1 MLQWKGVNNRA
12 LRVEEIMAEKKSNRR
27 ENSSKKKSSTKS
39 NLDSILNTSE
49 EESTTLRSSYLES
62 PSLFSR
68 EFSLEA
74 ETVEEEGK
82 EKHGKFF
89 FPITVIVTAVLTALL
104 VLGLTQQISPT
115 LSDRTTLA
123 AQTSGGVCLT
133 ESELKSIISENNIQ
147 AYWTGPL
154 KDATY
159 SLNSSTAGQVFI
171 RYIPKGQECDDVR
184 PNFRVIATYEEVDAF
199 TTTESAGTTSDGV
212 SLLNADG
219 SIVYF
224 NKNIPTNIYVAY
236 PGIDY
241 QIEIYDPD
249 PKEAVS
255 LATTQGTLQLIKG

>member
-1 MLQWKGVNNRA
+1 MLQRERNNYRA
-12 LRVEEIMAEKKSNRR
+12 LWIEEVVTAKKTGKYSKSTKKSA
-27 ENSSKKKSSTKS
+27 SISTKP
-39 NLDSILNTSE
+39 
-49 EESTTLRSSYLES
+49 ESLQSTPEAEVTTLRSSFQES
-62 PSLFSR
+62 PSLLGSNFN
-68 EFSLEA
+68 LEPS
-74 ETVEEEGK
+74 EEDEK
-82 EKHGKFF
+82 REKHGKFF
-89 FPITVIVTAVLTALL
+89 FPLTIAVTAILTTLI

-133 ESELKSIISENNIQ
+133 ESELKSIVKENDIQ

-154 KDATY
+154 ENATY

-171 RYIPKGQECDDVR
+171 RYVPEGEKCDDVR
-184 PNFRVIATYEEVDAF
+184 SNFRVIATYQEANAF
-199 TTTESAGTTSDGV
+199 ATTESAGTTADGV

-224 NKNIPTNIYVAY
+224 NKNVPTNIYLAY

-255 LATTQGTLQLIKG
+255 IATTQGRVLLIKG

>member
-27 ENSSKKKSSTKS
+27 VNSSKKKNSTKS

-62 PSLFSR
+62 PALFSS

-199 TTTESAGTTSDGV
+199 ATTESAGTTSDGV

-224 NKNIPTNIYVAY
+224 NKNVPTNIYVAY

>member
-1 MLQWKGVNNRA
+1 MFQWKGDNNRA
-12 LRVEEIMAEKKSNRR
+12 LRVEEVMAEKKTNKKVKSP
-27 ENSSKKKSSTKS
+27 KKSSTKS
-39 NLDSILNTSE
+39 SFDSLLDSPE
-49 EESTTLRSSYLES
+49 EESTTLRSSYLET
-62 PSLFSR
+62 PSLLSR
-68 EFSLEA
+68 DFSLEA
-74 ETVEEEGK
+74 ETTDEEEK
-82 EKHGKFF
+82 EKHGKYF
-89 FPITVIVTAVLTALL
+89 FPITVLVTAVLTALL

-171 RYIPKGQECDDVR
+171 RYVPKGEECDDVR

-199 TTTESAGTTSDGV
+199 ATTESAGTTADGV
-212 SLLNADG
+212 SLLNTDG

-224 NKNIPTNIYVAY
+224 NKNVPTNIYVAY
-236 PGIDY
+236 PGINY

-255 LATTQGTLQLIKG
+255 LATTQGKLQLIKG

>member
-1 MLQWKGVNNRA
+1 
-12 LRVEEIMAEKKSNRR
+12 MAVKKSVKG
-27 ENSSKKKSSTKS
+27 SKGRKKTSSTS
-39 NLDSILNTSE
+39 SDLDSLLSPSE
-49 EESTTLRSSYLES
+49 EATTTLRSSFQETPSFLSSGFNLES
-62 PSLFSR
+62 D
-68 EFSLEA
+68 
-74 ETVEEEGK
+74 EEEDEK
-82 EKHGKFF
+82 REKHGKYF
-89 FPITVIVTAVLTALL
+89 FPLTVAVTAILTALI

-133 ESELKSIISENNIQ
+133 ESELKSIIRDNNIQ

-154 KDATY
+154 KNATY
-159 SLNSSTAGQVFI
+159 TLNSSTAGQVFI
-171 RYIPKGQECDDVR
+171 RYVPEGEKCDDVR
-184 PNFRVIATYEEVDAF
+184 PNFRVIATYQESDAF
-199 TTTESAGTTSDGV
+199 ATTESAGTTADGV

-224 NKNIPTNIYVAY
+224 NKNVPTNIYLAY

-255 LATTQGTLQLIKG
+255 IATTQGRVQLIKG

>member
-1 MLQWKGVNNRA
+1 MFQWKGDNNRA
-12 LRVEEIMAEKKSNRR
+12 LWVEEVMAEKRAEKKVKSP
-27 ENSSKKKSSTKS
+27 KKKSSSKT
-39 NLDSILNTSE
+39 NLDSLLNASE
-49 EESTTLRSSYLES
+49 EEITTLRSSYLDT
-62 PSLFSR
+62 PSSLGR
-68 EFSLEA
+68 DFSLEA
-74 ETVEEEGK
+74 EITDEEQK
-82 EKHGKFF
+82 ERHGKFF
-89 FPITVIVTAVLTALL
+89 FPITVLVTAVLTALL

-133 ESELKSIISENNIQ
+133 ESELKSIIRENNIQ
-147 AYWTGPL
+147 AYWTGPI

-171 RYIPKGQECDDVR
+171 RYVPKGEECDDVR

-199 TTTESAGTTSDGV
+199 ATTESAGTTADGV
-212 SLLNADG
+212 SLLNTDG

-224 NKNIPTNIYVAY
+224 NKNVPTNIYVAY
-236 PGIDY
+236 PGINY

-255 LATTQGTLQLIKG
+255 LATTQGKLQLIKG

>member
-1 MLQWKGVNNRA
+1 MFQWKGDNNRA
-12 LRVEEIMAEKKSNRR
+12 LWVEEVMAEKKTNKRVKSTN
-27 ENSSKKKSSTKS
+27 KSSTKS
-39 NLDSILNTSE
+39 KLDSLLDSPE
-49 EESTTLRSSYLES
+49 EESTTLRSSYLDT
-62 PSLFSR
+62 PSLLSR
-68 EFSLEA
+68 DFSLEA
-74 ETVEEEGK
+74 ETVDEEEK

-89 FPITVIVTAVLTALL
+89 FPITVLVTAVLTALL

-133 ESELKSIISENNIQ
+133 ESELKSIISENDIQ
-147 AYWTGPL
+147 AYWTGPI

-159 SLNSSTAGQVFI
+159 SLNSSAAGQVFI
-171 RYIPKGQECDDVR
+171 RYVPKGQECDDVR
-184 PNFRVIATYEEVDAF
+184 PNFRVIATYEESDAF
-199 TTTESAGTTSDGV
+199 ATTESAGTTADGV

-224 NKNIPTNIYVAY
+224 NKNVPTNIYVAY

-255 LATTQGTLQLIKG
+255 LATTQGKLQLIKG